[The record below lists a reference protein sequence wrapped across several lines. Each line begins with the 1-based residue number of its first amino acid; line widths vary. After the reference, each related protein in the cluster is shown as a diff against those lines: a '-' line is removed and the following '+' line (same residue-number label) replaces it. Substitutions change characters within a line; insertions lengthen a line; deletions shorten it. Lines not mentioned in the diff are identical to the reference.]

1 MKKSTK
7 ILLILTFFLNIAT
20 IVLSFAALK
29 KDLLK
34 KQLLYEFIIVD
45 IITCVYICS
54 LFYYIKRVLYIM
66 VLIKILVF
74 LCNIANFGLII
85 ARVYTAKD
93 KGIKLTGRK
102 IRLYLLFELIFIL
115 KFYLH
120 FFSMQKTKND
130 VCKDNDYSNR
140 DGCWVKIPSEEE
152 QENSIQ
158 NNINST
164 NEELNELR
172 KENLNLKQENKR
184 LKEDKSKMDK
194 NIIRKKKIEIICQ
207 YVKEKYNINIS
218 NDTLL
223 KKFFLEIRKKC
234 DGFEID
240 KSKYEEIILNY
251 IKQRIFGYLYC
262 PITGQ
267 MFSNPYITPD
277 GQTFDKLAILKQIK
291 QKGVNPITNNNLTQD
306 DLIENKLVLD
316 ICEII
321 KLNMDYFNIQ
331 HFKEIKKLL
340 KSKITKEFYKFPYV
354 ISQGNDKGCT
364 KEQYSF
370 VNKEKYPNLVIMYM
384 IKQNS
389 EIFDDN
395 FLKLDLEID
404 YEKIL
409 KIEQNL
415 IKEEEI
421 NEIKEE
427 KEPIMIKE
435 EEDQKNN
442 INNEIIY
449 KPKRDLPEE

>member
-1 MKKSTK
+1 
-7 ILLILTFFLNIAT
+7 
-20 IVLSFAALK
+20 
-29 KDLLK
+29 
-34 KQLLYEFIIVD
+34 
-45 IITCVYICS
+45 
-54 LFYYIKRVLYIM
+54 
-66 VLIKILVF
+66 
-74 LCNIANFGLII
+74 
-85 ARVYTAKD
+85 
-93 KGIKLTGRK
+93 
-102 IRLYLLFELIFIL
+102 
-115 KFYLH
+115 
-120 FFSMQKTKND
+120 
-130 VCKDNDYSNR
+130 
-140 DGCWVKIPSEEE
+140 
-152 QENSIQ
+152 
-158 NNINST
+158 
-164 NEELNELR
+164 
-172 KENLNLKQENKR
+172 
-184 LKEDKSKMDK
+184 
-194 NIIRKKKIEIICQ
+194 
-207 YVKEKYNINIS
+207 
-218 NDTLL
+218 
-223 KKFFLEIRKKC
+223 
-234 DGFEID
+234 
-240 KSKYEEIILNY
+240 
-251 IKQRIFGYLYC
+251 
-262 PITGQ
+262 

-291 QKGVNPITNNNLTQD
+291 KNGVNPITNNNLTQD

-395 FLKLDLEID
+395 FLKFDLEID
-404 YEKIL
+404 YENISIK
-409 KIEQNL
+409 EPNV